1 MNRITYIFVV
11 KKNDIN
17 TVNYLIENN
26 PLNLKK
32 KIFVLWNNSMETYF
46 REHGLKYLLISDY
59 TKDINLDSL
68 KKKLLKF
75 VENFPHEKI
84 LNEKSLVE
92 LLEYNGYSMWWFVR
106 QGFYEQ
112 LVGVMKEIY
121 VVRSLVNKNNI
132 KRILLLNN
140 DEEFISIVQ
149 ESTKGIRLRIVI
161 NNEGKNLEKTNHL
174 IKIKKLFFGSL
185 PRIIRIFQ
193 GFTRSFQIKMQH
205 GKKNVL
211 LFTQDWTNLSESI
224 RGDHNSYTI
233 LRELLRKNEHNVLP
247 LDVVIDKNAQWKSI
261 REKKWPFV
269 PYDYFIF
276 RSYFDVEITKNI
288 GFLRQRL
295 RKAWNRLDEDN
306 KLKKTLTYNG
316 IDLSFILKPKI
327 KSYFFNRFDSFLSA
341 ARNMEVSKKLIENY
355 NIDITICID
364 ENGNSRFL
372 VFASHMCNIPSVGL
386 QHGVIAPIKITY
398 DYNKKDLHC
407 YKNKLNCIL
416 AEKTAV
422 FGKKFKDLLIKNG
435 NYRQDQIA
443 ITGQPRTDIFYENK
457 NKYSKKS
464 LCRKFGVD
472 HKKKLVVFASQPF
485 EDSSEPRTA
494 LIEIVKSLRNIKNVE
509 LVVKL
514 HVDDDS
520 SFYNEILSHLKYK
533 AIVTKDTDLYSLL
546 FCSDLVVSISST
558 VILEASVMGKPVIQL
573 NLIEN
578 YDFFG
583 DMKNKAFIKITN
595 KKDLPTAIK
604 RSLFDESFSKKIK
617 IKREKSILEYYHR
630 IDGKATERFLNVVDE
645 LLENKKTGKKFY

>member
-398 DYNKKDLHC
+398 DY
-407 YKNKLNCIL
+407 
-416 AEKTAV
+416 
-422 FGKKFKDLLIKNG
+422 
-435 NYRQDQIA
+435 
-443 ITGQPRTDIFYENK
+443 
-457 NKYSKKS
+457 
-464 LCRKFGVD
+464 
-472 HKKKLVVFASQPF
+472 
-485 EDSSEPRTA
+485 
-494 LIEIVKSLRNIKNVE
+494 
-509 LVVKL
+509 
-514 HVDDDS
+514 
-520 SFYNEILSHLKYK
+520 
-533 AIVTKDTDLYSLL
+533 
-546 FCSDLVVSISST
+546 
-558 VILEASVMGKPVIQL
+558 
-573 NLIEN
+573 
-578 YDFFG
+578 
-583 DMKNKAFIKITN
+583 
-595 KKDLPTAIK
+595 K
-604 RSLFDESFSKKIK
+604 RRGS
-617 IKREKSILEYYHR
+617 Y
-630 IDGKATERFLNVVDE
+630 
-645 LLENKKTGKKFY
+645 

>member
-355 NIDITICID
+355 NIDITI
-364 ENGNSRFL
+364 NHLF
-372 VFASHMCNIPSVGL
+372 F
-386 QHGVIAPIKITY
+386 Q
-398 DYNKKDLHC
+398 
-407 YKNKLNCIL
+407 IL
-416 AEKTAV
+416 
-422 FGKKFKDLLIKNG
+422 
-435 NYRQDQIA
+435 
-443 ITGQPRTDIFYENK
+443 
-457 NKYSKKS
+457 
-464 LCRKFGVD
+464 
-472 HKKKLVVFASQPF
+472 
-485 EDSSEPRTA
+485 
-494 LIEIVKSLRNIKNVE
+494 
-509 LVVKL
+509 
-514 HVDDDS
+514 
-520 SFYNEILSHLKYK
+520 
-533 AIVTKDTDLYSLL
+533 
-546 FCSDLVVSISST
+546 
-558 VILEASVMGKPVIQL
+558 
-573 NLIEN
+573 
-578 YDFFG
+578 
-583 DMKNKAFIKITN
+583 
-595 KKDLPTAIK
+595 
-604 RSLFDESFSKKIK
+604 
-617 IKREKSILEYYHR
+617 
-630 IDGKATERFLNVVDE
+630 
-645 LLENKKTGKKFY
+645 